1 MVVGLCG
8 DLWFDESIDHIK
20 VLNPD
25 VVLWPVYTDYNFHEW
40 NNTIKYEYA
49 LQANL
54 VCDTVLY
61 VNSYCKDKEGNEIA
75 KGGSALFQRGEISVE
90 IPSGIEGVLVVEV

>member
-1 MVVGLCG
+1 M
-8 DLWFDESIDHIK
+8 
-20 VLNPD
+20 
-25 VVLWPVYTDYNFHEW
+25 
-40 NNTIKYEYA
+40 
-49 LQANL
+49 
-54 VCDTVLY
+54 CDTVLY